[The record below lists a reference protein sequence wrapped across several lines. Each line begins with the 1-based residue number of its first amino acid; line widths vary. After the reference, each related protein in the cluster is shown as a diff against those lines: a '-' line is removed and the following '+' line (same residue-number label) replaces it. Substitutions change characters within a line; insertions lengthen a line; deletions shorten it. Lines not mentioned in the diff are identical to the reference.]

1 MALQDSFAQF
11 ISERFDANSDNER
24 RILHSENDNRKKIEG
39 YLLSTLND
47 AQKELYN
54 ELQEINTELQ
64 GKWEFNAYSLGF
76 VDGIILA
83 GRL

>member
-1 MALQDSFAQF
+1 MLNLSQSVLTLTLIKYAEYFTART
-11 ISERFDANSDNER
+11 ITA
-24 RILHSENDNRKKIEG
+24 KKIEG